1 MNLPRLLALAALASA
16 FALSACGNKAD
27 LYLPPP
33 PDDEVFDDG
42 REPLD
47 EGALEDVIED
57 EAASQDASGMPLP
70 PPTGDGPEQQPV
82 PPTDDD
88 DPDPAG

>member
-1 MNLPRLLALAALASA
+1 MNLPRLLAFAALASA

-33 PDDEVFDDG
+33 PDDEVIDDDW
-42 REPLD
+42 EAPMD
-47 EGALEDVIED
+47 EGAIED

-70 PPTGDGPEQQPV
+70 PPTGDGPQQAPV